1 MEPFRALS
9 NDLSNNDDSAS
20 KLEFREEEDDAIDVE
35 EEEAEEADPPN

>member
-1 MEPFRALS
+1 LIA

-20 KLEFREEEDDAIDVE
+20 KLDCREKEDDGIEVE